1 MQRTVFQ
8 LVILTAIVI
17 PTSALADG
25 NEDPSVLTETP
36 TPAPEGE
43 DTAGTERWVA
53 SGSIGRLWF
62 TNSNTSFSNN
72 ATETTTVRLEVG
84 RTIGRFSLAALG
96 QVSHVNGEYW
106 LAQSGTQATQGDS
119 LILQLGISGRVR
131 GNLGPLVG
139 SVYADITAARVPLLM
154 DQDWYQQE
162 VVEESGMTFPMHEE
176 RGQILKHAGL
186 GLGGALSLPLFDT
199 GVSADAMVGV
209 QWITGVDLAV
219 QTQLGMSATF

>member
-1 MQRTVFQ
+1 
-8 LVILTAIVI
+8 
-17 PTSALADG
+17 
-25 NEDPSVLTETP
+25 
-36 TPAPEGE
+36 
-43 DTAGTERWVA
+43 
-53 SGSIGRLWF
+53 
-62 TNSNTSFSNN
+62 
-72 ATETTTVRLEVG
+72 
-84 RTIGRFSLAALG
+84 
-96 QVSHVNGEYW
+96 
-106 LAQSGTQATQGDS
+106 
-119 LILQLGISGRVR
+119 
-131 GNLGPLVG
+131 
-139 SVYADITAARVPLLM
+139 M